1 MKALSLSTVFIL
13 FLALTGQWAYA
24 DVNAVEATID
34 RNPVMLDEAIRLTV
48 TADGSVERD
57 AFDSSPLLKDFVVGR
72 TSVSSQT
79 SIVNFDTK
87 RTTVWTTTLFPRK
100 EGTFTIPALTI
111 EGKRTQPINVQ
122 VIPVQEQSNVARDY
136 FVTTD
141 IDTKEAY
148 LNQQLLYTVKLFLSS
163 NIERGSLQAP
173 EMQNAEITQLG
184 EDKQYTDIVNGR
196 RYQIIERQFAVVP
209 QSSGEFILRGPIFT
223 GEVMAANTN
232 QRFGFFNRT
241 QQINRVGPDITVNIK
256 PIPSDINYPWL
267 PSEMVRVDEEWP
279 QGDVFVAGEPV
290 TRIVTLTALG
300 VVEEQLP
307 DIPEFYPPNFK
318 LYPDQS
324 NTTTV
329 ERNQNLISQRQTSL
343 AIIPTESGTFV
354 LPEITIPWFNTLTEK
369 TEYATIPARTI
380 TVQAASNANNANTD
394 AGSAQG
400 ALNNTANTQLPASD
414 NNQTSSENS
423 QGAETTSTASQ
434 SEAELGPQIQDS
446 SILQSPLFI
455 GITAF
460 ISVCWLVTL
469 LGWYV
474 THKKLKRLL
483 ASGALPNAAYSDT
496 QSNNLSEQQAYE
508 HLLAVAKQHNLKA
521 LDNALQKW
529 LSLLNGDRSQRAM
542 PGDIPESKGIK
553 VPIEQLH
560 RLRFSASQQAN
571 NDDSLK
577 QHINLLIDAIK
588 QTRSNWLN
596 NKESK
601 KNTLSD
607 LYPTS

>member
-1 MKALSLSTVFIL
+1 MRALLQSTRIVFLLTLLLST
-13 FLALTGQWAYA
+13 AAYA
-24 DVNAVEATID
+24 DVNSLEATID

-48 TADGSVERD
+48 TADGSADRD

-100 EGTFTIPALTI
+100 EGTFTIPSLTI
-111 EGKRTQPINVQ
+111 EGKSTKPIQVK

-141 IDTKEAY
+141 IDVKEAY

-209 QSSGEFILRGPIFT
+209 QASGEFALRGPIFT

-256 PIPSDINYPWL
+256 PIPQGIDYPWL

-279 QGDVFVAGEPV
+279 QGDSFVAGEPV

-329 ERNQNLISQRQTSL
+329 EKDQSLISQRQTSL
-343 AIIPTESGTFV
+343 AIIPTQPGNFV
-354 LPEITIPWFNTLTEK
+354 LPEITIPWFNTLTQQ
-369 TEYATIPARTI
+369 TEYATIPARSI
-380 TVQAASNANNANTD
+380 TVAPASGANNANTPNSLD
-394 AGSAQG
+394 TPSMSSASNEDIQNDIPSTATQPNASASNENKPLDSASSEVNTDENTQLNWMVTGALLVLFVIALTGWLVTYRKLKQAQFMGPGLTNKTGSAQRPHSY
-400 ALNNTANTQLPASD
+400 AQWDEKAQFQNLM
-414 NNQTSSENS
+414 
-423 QGAETTSTASQ
+423 
-434 SEAELGPQIQDS
+434 
-446 SILQSPLFI
+446 
-455 GITAF
+455 
-460 ISVCWLVTL
+460 SVIKAKDT
-469 LGWYV
+469 
-474 THKKLKRLL
+474 RLL
-483 ASGALPNAAYSDT
+483 TPAL
-496 QSNNLSEQQAYE
+496 
-508 HLLAVAKQHNLKA
+508 KQWI
-521 LDNALQKW
+521 NALTSGKAQ
-529 LSLLNGDRSQRAM
+529 LSQF
-542 PGDIPESKGIK
+542 EGINAS
-553 VPIEQLH
+553 VNELYA
-560 RLRFSASQQAN
+560 LRFSANKADAN
-571 NDDSLK
+571 TQSK
-577 QHINLLIDAIK
+577 QVMKALDKLSHEAKLARSEWK
-588 QTRSNWLN
+588 QKSEGSN
-596 NKESK
+596 
-601 KNTLSD
+601 NTLSA
-607 LYPTS
+607 LYPAS

>member
-1 MKALSLSTVFIL
+1 MRALLQSTLIVFLLTLLLST
-13 FLALTGQWAYA
+13 AAYA
-24 DVNAVEATID
+24 DVNSLEATID

-48 TADGSVERD
+48 TADGSADRD

-100 EGTFTIPALTI
+100 EGTFTIPSLTI
-111 EGKRTQPINVQ
+111 EGKSTKPIQVK

-141 IDTKEAY
+141 IDVKEAY

-209 QSSGEFILRGPIFT
+209 QASGEFTLRGPIFT

-256 PIPSDINYPWL
+256 PIPQGIDYPWL

-279 QGDVFVAGEPV
+279 QGDSFVAGEPV
-290 TRIVTLTALG
+290 TRIITLTALG

-329 ERNQNLISQRQTSL
+329 EKDQSLISQRQTSL
-343 AIIPTESGTFV
+343 AIIPTQPGNFV
-354 LPEITIPWFNTLTEK
+354 LPEITIPWFNTLTQQ
-369 TEYATIPARTI
+369 TEYATIPARSI
-380 TVQAASNANNANTD
+380 TVAPASGANNANTSNILNTPSTSSTGTD
-394 AGSAQG
+394 AIQNDIPSTATKPSVSTNDEGKPLGSASGEAITDENAQFNWMVIGVLLALFIIALTGWLVTYRKLKQAQFMGLGITHKTGSAQRLHSY
-400 ALNNTANTQLPASD
+400 AQWDEKAQFQNLM
-414 NNQTSSENS
+414 
-423 QGAETTSTASQ
+423 
-434 SEAELGPQIQDS
+434 
-446 SILQSPLFI
+446 
-455 GITAF
+455 
-460 ISVCWLVTL
+460 SVIKAKDT
-469 LGWYV
+469 
-474 THKKLKRLL
+474 RLL
-483 ASGALPNAAYSDT
+483 TPAL
-496 QSNNLSEQQAYE
+496 
-508 HLLAVAKQHNLKA
+508 KQWI
-521 LDNALQKW
+521 NALTSGNAQ
-529 LSLLNGDRSQRAM
+529 LSQF
-542 PGDIPESKGIK
+542 EGINAS
-553 VPIEQLH
+553 VNELYA
-560 RLRFSASQQAN
+560 LRFSANKADASTQSKQVMKALDKLSHEAKLARSEWKQKSVGN
-571 NDDSLK
+571 N
-577 QHINLLIDAIK
+577 
-588 QTRSNWLN
+588 
-596 NKESK
+596 
-601 KNTLSD
+601 NTLSA
-607 LYPTS
+607 LYPAS

>member
-1 MKALSLSTVFIL
+1 MRALLQSTRIVFLLTLLLST
-13 FLALTGQWAYA
+13 AAYA
-24 DVNAVEATID
+24 DVNSLEATID

-48 TADGSVERD
+48 TADGSADRD

-100 EGTFTIPALTI
+100 EGTFTIPSLTI
-111 EGKRTQPINVQ
+111 EGKSTQPIQVK

-141 IDTKEAY
+141 IDVKEAY

-209 QSSGEFILRGPIFT
+209 QASGEFTLRGPIFT

-256 PIPSDINYPWL
+256 PIPQGIDYPWL

-279 QGDVFVAGEPV
+279 QGDSFVAGEPV

-329 ERNQNLISQRQTSL
+329 EKDQSLISQRQTSL
-343 AIIPTESGTFV
+343 AIIPTQPGNFV
-354 LPEITIPWFNTLTEK
+354 LPEITIPWFNTLTQQ
-369 TEYATIPARTI
+369 TEYATIPARSI
-380 TVQAASNANNANTD
+380 TVAPASGANNANTPNSLD
-394 AGSAQG
+394 TPSISSASNEDIQNDIPSTAPQTNASASNENKPLDSASGDVSTDESTQLNWMVTGALLVLFVIALTGWLVTYRKLKQAQFMGPGLTNKTGSAQRPHSY
-400 ALNNTANTQLPASD
+400 AQWDEKAQFQNLM
-414 NNQTSSENS
+414 
-423 QGAETTSTASQ
+423 
-434 SEAELGPQIQDS
+434 
-446 SILQSPLFI
+446 
-455 GITAF
+455 
-460 ISVCWLVTL
+460 SVIKAKDT
-469 LGWYV
+469 
-474 THKKLKRLL
+474 RLL
-483 ASGALPNAAYSDT
+483 TPAL
-496 QSNNLSEQQAYE
+496 
-508 HLLAVAKQHNLKA
+508 KQWI
-521 LDNALQKW
+521 NALTSGKAQ
-529 LSLLNGDRSQRAM
+529 LSQF
-542 PGDIPESKGIK
+542 EGINAS
-553 VPIEQLH
+553 VNELYA
-560 RLRFSASQQAN
+560 LRFSANKADAN
-571 NDDSLK
+571 TQSK
-577 QHINLLIDAIK
+577 QVMKALDKLSHEAKLARSEWK
-588 QTRSNWLN
+588 QKSEGN
-596 NKESK
+596 N
-601 KNTLSD
+601 NTLSA
-607 LYPTS
+607 LYPAS

>member
-1 MKALSLSTVFIL
+1 MRALIQSTLIVFLLTLLLST
-13 FLALTGQWAYA
+13 AAYA
-24 DVNAVEATID
+24 DVNSLEATID

-48 TADGSVERD
+48 TADGSADRD

-100 EGTFTIPALTI
+100 EGTFTIPSLTI
-111 EGKRTQPINVQ
+111 EGKSTKPIQVK

-141 IDTKEAY
+141 IDVKEAY

-209 QSSGEFILRGPIFT
+209 QASGEFTLRGPIFT

-256 PIPSDINYPWL
+256 PIPQGIDYPWL

-279 QGDVFVAGEPV
+279 QGDSFVAGEPV

-329 ERNQNLISQRQTSL
+329 EKDQSLISQRQTSL
-343 AIIPTESGTFV
+343 AIIPTQPGNFV
-354 LPEITIPWFNTLTEK
+354 LPEITIPWFNTLTQQ
-369 TEYATIPARTI
+369 TEYASIPARSI
-380 TVQAASNANNANTD
+380 TVAPASGANNANTPNSLD
-394 AGSAQG
+394 TPSMSSASNEDIQNDIPSTATQPNASASNENKPLDSASSKVNTDENTQLNWMVTGALLVLFVIALTGWLVTYRKLKKAQFMGPGITHRTGSAQRPHSY
-400 ALNNTANTQLPASD
+400 AQWDEKAQFQNLM
-414 NNQTSSENS
+414 
-423 QGAETTSTASQ
+423 
-434 SEAELGPQIQDS
+434 
-446 SILQSPLFI
+446 
-455 GITAF
+455 
-460 ISVCWLVTL
+460 SVIKAKDT
-469 LGWYV
+469 
-474 THKKLKRLL
+474 RLL
-483 ASGALPNAAYSDT
+483 TSAL
-496 QSNNLSEQQAYE
+496 
-508 HLLAVAKQHNLKA
+508 KQWI
-521 LDNALQKW
+521 NALTSGKAQ
-529 LSLLNGDRSQRAM
+529 LSQF
-542 PGDIPESKGIK
+542 EGINTS
-553 VPIEQLH
+553 VNELYA
-560 RLRFSASQQAN
+560 LRFSANKADASTQSKQVMKALDKLSHEAKLARSEWKQKSEGN
-571 NDDSLK
+571 N
-577 QHINLLIDAIK
+577 
-588 QTRSNWLN
+588 
-596 NKESK
+596 
-601 KNTLSD
+601 NTLSA
-607 LYPTS
+607 LYPAS

>member
-1 MKALSLSTVFIL
+1 MRALLQSTRIVFLLTLLLST
-13 FLALTGQWAYA
+13 AAYA
-24 DVNAVEATID
+24 DVNSLEATID

-48 TADGSVERD
+48 TADGSADRD

-100 EGTFTIPALTI
+100 EGMFTIPSLTI
-111 EGKRTQPINVQ
+111 EGKSTKPIQVK

-141 IDTKEAY
+141 IDVKEAY

-209 QSSGEFILRGPIFT
+209 QASGEFTLRGPIFT

-256 PIPSDINYPWL
+256 PIPQGIDYPWL

-279 QGDVFVAGEPV
+279 QGDSFVAGEPV

-329 ERNQNLISQRQTSL
+329 EKDQSLISQRQTSL
-343 AIIPTESGTFV
+343 AIIPTQPGNFV
-354 LPEITIPWFNTLTEK
+354 LPEITIPWFNTLTQQ
-369 TEYATIPARTI
+369 TEYATIPARSI
-380 TVQAASNANNANTD
+380 TVAPASGANNANTPNSLD
-394 AGSAQG
+394 TPSISSASNEDIQNDIPTTAKQPNASASNEDKPLDSASGEVNTDESTQLNWMVTCALLVLFIIALTGWLVTYRKLKQAQFMGPGLTNKTGSAQRPHSY
-400 ALNNTANTQLPASD
+400 AQWDEKAQFQNLMSAIKAKDT
-414 NNQTSSENS
+414 
-423 QGAETTSTASQ
+423 
-434 SEAELGPQIQDS
+434 
-446 SILQSPLFI
+446 
-455 GITAF
+455 
-460 ISVCWLVTL
+460 
-469 LGWYV
+469 
-474 THKKLKRLL
+474 RLL
-483 ASGALPNAAYSDT
+483 TSAL
-496 QSNNLSEQQAYE
+496 
-508 HLLAVAKQHNLKA
+508 KQWI
-521 LDNALQKW
+521 NALTSGKAQ
-529 LSLLNGDRSQRAM
+529 LSQF
-542 PGDIPESKGIK
+542 EGINAS
-553 VPIEQLH
+553 VNELYA
-560 RLRFSASQQAN
+560 LRFSANKADAN
-571 NDDSLK
+571 TQSK
-577 QHINLLIDAIK
+577 QVMKALDKLSHEAKLARSEWK
-588 QTRSNWLN
+588 QKSEGN
-596 NKESK
+596 N
-601 KNTLSD
+601 NTLSA
-607 LYPTS
+607 LYPAS

>member
-1 MKALSLSTVFIL
+1 MRALLQSTLIVFLLTLLLST
-13 FLALTGQWAYA
+13 AAYA
-24 DVNAVEATID
+24 DVNSLEATID

-48 TADGSVERD
+48 TADGSADRD

-100 EGTFTIPALTI
+100 EGTFTIPSLTI
-111 EGKRTQPINVQ
+111 EGKSTQPIQVK

-141 IDTKEAY
+141 IDVKEAY

-209 QSSGEFILRGPIFT
+209 QASGEFTLRGPIFT

-256 PIPSDINYPWL
+256 PIPQGIDYPWL

-279 QGDVFVAGEPV
+279 QGDSFVAGEPV

-329 ERNQNLISQRQTSL
+329 EKDQSLISQRQTSL
-343 AIIPTESGTFV
+343 AIIPTQPGNFV
-354 LPEITIPWFNTLTEK
+354 LPEITIPWFNTLTQQ
-369 TEYATIPARTI
+369 TEYATIPARSI
-380 TVQAASNANNANTD
+380 TVAPASGANNANTPNSLD
-394 AGSAQG
+394 TPSMSSASNEDIQNDIPSAAKQPNASASSKDKPLDSASGEVNTDESTQLNWMVTCALLVLFIIALTGWLVTYRKLKQAQFMGPGITNKTGSAQRPHSY
-400 ALNNTANTQLPASD
+400 AQWDEKAQFQNLM
-414 NNQTSSENS
+414 
-423 QGAETTSTASQ
+423 
-434 SEAELGPQIQDS
+434 
-446 SILQSPLFI
+446 
-455 GITAF
+455 
-460 ISVCWLVTL
+460 SVIKAKDT
-469 LGWYV
+469 
-474 THKKLKRLL
+474 RLL
-483 ASGALPNAAYSDT
+483 TPAL
-496 QSNNLSEQQAYE
+496 
-508 HLLAVAKQHNLKA
+508 KQWI
-521 LDNALQKW
+521 NALTSGKAQ
-529 LSLLNGDRSQRAM
+529 LSQF
-542 PGDIPESKGIK
+542 EGINAS
-553 VPIEQLH
+553 VNELYA
-560 RLRFSASQQAN
+560 LRFSANKADAN
-571 NDDSLK
+571 TQSK
-577 QHINLLIDAIK
+577 QVMKALDKLSHEAKLARSEWK
-588 QTRSNWLN
+588 QKSEGN
-596 NKESK
+596 N
-601 KNTLSD
+601 NTLSA
-607 LYPTS
+607 LYPAS

>member
-1 MKALSLSTVFIL
+1 MRALLQSTRIVFLLTLLLST
-13 FLALTGQWAYA
+13 AAYA
-24 DVNAVEATID
+24 DVNSLEATID

-48 TADGSVERD
+48 TADGSADRD

-100 EGTFTIPALTI
+100 EGTFTIPSLTI
-111 EGKRTQPINVQ
+111 EGKSTKPIQVK

-141 IDTKEAY
+141 IDVKEAY

-209 QSSGEFILRGPIFT
+209 QASGEFTLRGPIFT

-256 PIPSDINYPWL
+256 PIPQGIDYPWL

-279 QGDVFVAGEPV
+279 QGDSFVAGEPV

-329 ERNQNLISQRQTSL
+329 EKDQSLISQRQTSL
-343 AIIPTESGTFV
+343 AIIPTQPGNFV
-354 LPEITIPWFNTLTEK
+354 LPEITIPWFNTLTQQ
-369 TEYATIPARTI
+369 TEYATIPARSI
-380 TVQAASNANNANTD
+380 TVAPASGANNANTPNSLD
-394 AGSAQG
+394 TPSISSASNEDIQNDIPTTAKQPNASASKEGEPLDSASGEFNTDENTQLNWMVTGALLVLFVIALTGWLVTYRKLKQAQFMGPGITNKTGSAQRPHSY
-400 ALNNTANTQLPASD
+400 AQWDEKAQFQNLM
-414 NNQTSSENS
+414 
-423 QGAETTSTASQ
+423 
-434 SEAELGPQIQDS
+434 
-446 SILQSPLFI
+446 
-455 GITAF
+455 
-460 ISVCWLVTL
+460 SVIKAKDT
-469 LGWYV
+469 
-474 THKKLKRLL
+474 RLL
-483 ASGALPNAAYSDT
+483 TPAL
-496 QSNNLSEQQAYE
+496 
-508 HLLAVAKQHNLKA
+508 KQWI
-521 LDNALQKW
+521 NALTSGKAQ
-529 LSLLNGDRSQRAM
+529 LSQF
-542 PGDIPESKGIK
+542 EGINAS
-553 VPIEQLH
+553 VNELYA
-560 RLRFSASQQAN
+560 LRFSANKADAN
-571 NDDSLK
+571 TQSK
-577 QHINLLIDAIK
+577 QVMKALDKLSHEAKLARSEWK
-588 QTRSNWLN
+588 QKSEGSN
-596 NKESK
+596 
-601 KNTLSD
+601 NTLSA
-607 LYPTS
+607 LYPAS

>member
-1 MKALSLSTVFIL
+1 MRALLQSTLIVFLLTLLLST
-13 FLALTGQWAYA
+13 AAYA
-24 DVNAVEATID
+24 DVNSLEATID

-48 TADGSVERD
+48 TADGSADRD

-100 EGTFTIPALTI
+100 EGTFTIPSLTI
-111 EGKRTQPINVQ
+111 EGKSTQPIQVK

-141 IDTKEAY
+141 IDVKEAY

-184 EDKQYTDIVNGR
+184 EDKQYTEIVNGR

-209 QSSGEFILRGPIFT
+209 QASGEFTLRGPIFT

-256 PIPSDINYPWL
+256 PIPQGIDYPWL

-279 QGDVFVAGEPV
+279 QGDSFVAGEPV

-329 ERNQNLISQRQTSL
+329 EKDQSLISQRQTSL
-343 AIIPTESGTFV
+343 AIIPTQPGNFV
-354 LPEITIPWFNTLTEK
+354 LPEITIPWFNTLTQQ
-369 TEYATIPARTI
+369 TEYATIPARSI
-380 TVQAASNANNANTD
+380 TVAPASGANNANTPNSLD
-394 AGSAQG
+394 TPSISSASNEDIQNDIPTTAKQPNASASNEDKPLDSASGEVNTDESTQLNWMVTCALLVLFIIALTGWLVTYRKLKQAQFMGPGITNKTGSAQRPHSY
-400 ALNNTANTQLPASD
+400 AQWDEKAQFQNLM
-414 NNQTSSENS
+414 
-423 QGAETTSTASQ
+423 
-434 SEAELGPQIQDS
+434 
-446 SILQSPLFI
+446 
-455 GITAF
+455 
-460 ISVCWLVTL
+460 SVIKTKD
-469 LGWYV
+469 
-474 THKKLKRLL
+474 TRLL
-483 ASGALPNAAYSDT
+483 TPAL
-496 QSNNLSEQQAYE
+496 
-508 HLLAVAKQHNLKA
+508 KQWI
-521 LDNALQKW
+521 NALTSGKAQ
-529 LSLLNGDRSQRAM
+529 LSQF
-542 PGDIPESKGIK
+542 EGINAS
-553 VPIEQLH
+553 VNELYA
-560 RLRFSASQQAN
+560 LRFSANKADAN
-571 NDDSLK
+571 TQSK
-577 QHINLLIDAIK
+577 QVMKALDKLSHEAKLARSEWK
-588 QTRSNWLN
+588 QKSEGN
-596 NKESK
+596 N
-601 KNTLSD
+601 NTLSA
-607 LYPTS
+607 LYPAS

>member
-1 MKALSLSTVFIL
+1 MRALLQSTLIVFLLTLLLST
-13 FLALTGQWAYA
+13 AAYA
-24 DVNAVEATID
+24 DVNSLEATID

-48 TADGSVERD
+48 TADGSADRD

-100 EGTFTIPALTI
+100 EGTFTIPSLTI
-111 EGKRTQPINVQ
+111 EGKSTKPIQVE

-141 IDTKEAY
+141 IDLKEAY

-209 QSSGEFILRGPIFT
+209 QASGEFTLRGPIFT

-256 PIPSDINYPWL
+256 PIPQGIDYPWL

-279 QGDVFVAGEPV
+279 QGDSFVAGEPV

-329 ERNQNLISQRQTSL
+329 EKDQSLISQRQTSL
-343 AIIPTESGTFV
+343 AIIPTQPGNFV
-354 LPEITIPWFNTLTEK
+354 LPEITIPWFNTLTQQ
-369 TEYATIPARTI
+369 TEYATIPARSI
-380 TVQAASNANNANTD
+380 TVAPASGANNANTPNSLD
-394 AGSAQG
+394 TPSISNASNEDIQNDIPSTATQPNASASNEGKPLDSTSGEVNTDENTQLNWMVIGALLVLLVIALTGWLVTYRKLKQAQFMGPGITNKTGSAQRPHSY
-400 ALNNTANTQLPASD
+400 AQWDEKAQFQNLM
-414 NNQTSSENS
+414 
-423 QGAETTSTASQ
+423 
-434 SEAELGPQIQDS
+434 
-446 SILQSPLFI
+446 
-455 GITAF
+455 
-460 ISVCWLVTL
+460 SVIKAKDT
-469 LGWYV
+469 
-474 THKKLKRLL
+474 RLL
-483 ASGALPNAAYSDT
+483 TPAL
-496 QSNNLSEQQAYE
+496 
-508 HLLAVAKQHNLKA
+508 KQWI
-521 LDNALQKW
+521 NALTSGKAQ
-529 LSLLNGDRSQRAM
+529 LSQF
-542 PGDIPESKGIK
+542 EGINAS
-553 VPIEQLH
+553 VNELYE
-560 RLRFSASQQAN
+560 LRFSANKADASTQSKQVMKALDKLSHEAKLARSEWKQKSEGN
-571 NDDSLK
+571 N
-577 QHINLLIDAIK
+577 
-588 QTRSNWLN
+588 
-596 NKESK
+596 
-601 KNTLSD
+601 NTLSA
-607 LYPTS
+607 LYPAS

>member
-1 MKALSLSTVFIL
+1 MRALLQSTLIVFLLTLLLST
-13 FLALTGQWAYA
+13 AAYA
-24 DVNAVEATID
+24 DVNSLEATID

-48 TADGSVERD
+48 TADGSADRD

-100 EGTFTIPALTI
+100 EGTFTIPSLTI
-111 EGKRTQPINVQ
+111 EGKSTKPIQVK

-141 IDTKEAY
+141 IDVKEAY

-209 QSSGEFILRGPIFT
+209 QASGEFTLRGPIFT

-256 PIPSDINYPWL
+256 PIPQGIDYPWL

-279 QGDVFVAGEPV
+279 QGDSFVAGEPV

-329 ERNQNLISQRQTSL
+329 EKDQSLISQRQTSL
-343 AIIPTESGTFV
+343 AIIPTQPGNFV
-354 LPEITIPWFNTLTEK
+354 LPEITIPWFNTLTQQ
-369 TEYATIPARTI
+369 TEYATIPARSI
-380 TVQAASNANNANTD
+380 TVAPASGANNANTPNSLD
-394 AGSAQG
+394 TPSISSASNEDIQNDIPTTAKQPNASASNEDKPLDSASGEVNTDESTQLNWMVTCALLVLFIIALTGWLVTYRKLKQAQFMGPGLTNKTGSAQRPHSY
-400 ALNNTANTQLPASD
+400 AQWDEKAQFQNLM
-414 NNQTSSENS
+414 
-423 QGAETTSTASQ
+423 
-434 SEAELGPQIQDS
+434 
-446 SILQSPLFI
+446 
-455 GITAF
+455 
-460 ISVCWLVTL
+460 SVIKAKDT
-469 LGWYV
+469 
-474 THKKLKRLL
+474 RLL
-483 ASGALPNAAYSDT
+483 TPAL
-496 QSNNLSEQQAYE
+496 
-508 HLLAVAKQHNLKA
+508 KQWI
-521 LDNALQKW
+521 NALTSGKAQ
-529 LSLLNGDRSQRAM
+529 LSQF
-542 PGDIPESKGIK
+542 EGINAS
-553 VPIEQLH
+553 VNELYA
-560 RLRFSASQQAN
+560 LRFSANKADAN
-571 NDDSLK
+571 TQSK
-577 QHINLLIDAIK
+577 QVMKALDKLSHEAKLARSEWK
-588 QTRSNWLN
+588 QKSEGSN
-596 NKESK
+596 
-601 KNTLSD
+601 NTLSA
-607 LYPTS
+607 LYPAS

>member
-1 MKALSLSTVFIL
+1 MRALLQSTRIVFLLTLLLST
-13 FLALTGQWAYA
+13 AAYA
-24 DVNAVEATID
+24 DVNSLEATID

-48 TADGSVERD
+48 TADGSADRD

-100 EGTFTIPALTI
+100 EGTFTIPSLTI
-111 EGKRTQPINVQ
+111 EGKSTKPIQVK

-141 IDTKEAY
+141 IDVKEAY

-209 QSSGEFILRGPIFT
+209 QASGEFTLRGPIFT

-256 PIPSDINYPWL
+256 PIPQGIDYPWL

-279 QGDVFVAGEPV
+279 QGDSFVAGEPV

-329 ERNQNLISQRQTSL
+329 EKDQSLISQRQTSL
-343 AIIPTESGTFV
+343 AIIPTQPGNFV
-354 LPEITIPWFNTLTEK
+354 LPEITIPWFNTLTQQ
-369 TEYATIPARTI
+369 TEYATIPARSI
-380 TVQAASNANNANTD
+380 TVAPASGANNANTPNSLD
-394 AGSAQG
+394 TPSMSSASNEDIQNDIPSTATQPNASASNEDKPLDSASGEVNTDESTQLNWMVTCALLVLFIIALTGWLVTYRKLKQAQFMGLGITNKTGSAQRLHSY
-400 ALNNTANTQLPASD
+400 AQWDEKAQFQNLM
-414 NNQTSSENS
+414 
-423 QGAETTSTASQ
+423 
-434 SEAELGPQIQDS
+434 
-446 SILQSPLFI
+446 
-455 GITAF
+455 
-460 ISVCWLVTL
+460 SVIKAKDT
-469 LGWYV
+469 
-474 THKKLKRLL
+474 RLL
-483 ASGALPNAAYSDT
+483 TPAL
-496 QSNNLSEQQAYE
+496 
-508 HLLAVAKQHNLKA
+508 KQWI
-521 LDNALQKW
+521 NALTSGKAQ
-529 LSLLNGDRSQRAM
+529 LSQF
-542 PGDIPESKGIK
+542 EGINAS
-553 VPIEQLH
+553 VNELYA
-560 RLRFSASQQAN
+560 LRFSANKADAN
-571 NDDSLK
+571 TQSK
-577 QHINLLIDAIK
+577 QVMKALDKLSHEAKLARSEWK
-588 QTRSNWLN
+588 QKSEGN
-596 NKESK
+596 N
-601 KNTLSD
+601 NTLSA
-607 LYPTS
+607 LYPAS

>member
-1 MKALSLSTVFIL
+1 MRALLQSTLIVFLLTLLLST
-13 FLALTGQWAYA
+13 AAYA
-24 DVNAVEATID
+24 DVNSLEATID

-48 TADGSVERD
+48 TADGSADRD

-100 EGTFTIPALTI
+100 EGTFTIPSLTI
-111 EGKRTQPINVQ
+111 EGKSTQPIQVK

-141 IDTKEAY
+141 IDVKEAY

-209 QSSGEFILRGPIFT
+209 QASGEFTLRGPIFT

-256 PIPSDINYPWL
+256 PIPQGIDYPWL

-279 QGDVFVAGEPV
+279 QGDSFVAGEPV

-329 ERNQNLISQRQTSL
+329 EKDQSLISQRQTSL
-343 AIIPTESGTFV
+343 AIIPTQPGNFV
-354 LPEITIPWFNTLTEK
+354 LPEITIPWFNTLTQQ
-369 TEYATIPARTI
+369 TEYATIPARSI
-380 TVQAASNANNANTD
+380 TVAPASGANNANTPNSLD
-394 AGSAQG
+394 TPSISSASNEDIQNDIPSTATQPNASASNEDKPLDSASGEVNTDESTQLNRMVTGALLVLFIIALTGWLVTYRKLKQAQFMGPGITNKTGSAQRPHSY
-400 ALNNTANTQLPASD
+400 AQWDEKAQFQNLM
-414 NNQTSSENS
+414 
-423 QGAETTSTASQ
+423 
-434 SEAELGPQIQDS
+434 
-446 SILQSPLFI
+446 
-455 GITAF
+455 
-460 ISVCWLVTL
+460 SVIKAKDT
-469 LGWYV
+469 
-474 THKKLKRLL
+474 RLL
-483 ASGALPNAAYSDT
+483 TPAL
-496 QSNNLSEQQAYE
+496 
-508 HLLAVAKQHNLKA
+508 KQWI
-521 LDNALQKW
+521 NALTSGKAQ
-529 LSLLNGDRSQRAM
+529 LSQF
-542 PGDIPESKGIK
+542 EGINAS
-553 VPIEQLH
+553 VNELYA
-560 RLRFSASQQAN
+560 LRFSANKADAN
-571 NDDSLK
+571 TQSK
-577 QHINLLIDAIK
+577 QVMKALDKLSHEAKLARSEWK
-588 QTRSNWLN
+588 QKSEGN
-596 NKESK
+596 N
-601 KNTLSD
+601 NTLSA
-607 LYPTS
+607 LYPAS

>member
-1 MKALSLSTVFIL
+1 MRALLQSTLIVFLLTLLLST
-13 FLALTGQWAYA
+13 AAYA
-24 DVNAVEATID
+24 DVNSLEATID

-48 TADGSVERD
+48 TADGSADRD

-100 EGTFTIPALTI
+100 EGTFTIPSLTI
-111 EGKRTQPINVQ
+111 EGKSTQPIQVK

-141 IDTKEAY
+141 IDLKEAY

-209 QSSGEFILRGPIFT
+209 QASGEFTLRGPIFT

-256 PIPSDINYPWL
+256 PIPQGIDYPWL

-279 QGDVFVAGEPV
+279 QGDSFVAGEPV

-329 ERNQNLISQRQTSL
+329 EKDQSLISQRQTSL
-343 AIIPTESGTFV
+343 AIIPTQPGNFV
-354 LPEITIPWFNTLTEK
+354 LPEITIPWFNTLTQQ
-369 TEYATIPARTI
+369 TEYATIPARSI
-380 TVQAASNANNANTD
+380 TVAPASGANNANTPNSLD
-394 AGSAQG
+394 TPSISSASNEDIQNDIPSTAPQTNASASNENKPLDSASGDVSTDESTQLNWMVTCALLVLFIIALTGWLVTYRKLKQAQFMGVGITNKTGSAQRLHSY
-400 ALNNTANTQLPASD
+400 AQWDEKAQFQNLM
-414 NNQTSSENS
+414 
-423 QGAETTSTASQ
+423 
-434 SEAELGPQIQDS
+434 
-446 SILQSPLFI
+446 
-455 GITAF
+455 
-460 ISVCWLVTL
+460 SVIKAKDT
-469 LGWYV
+469 
-474 THKKLKRLL
+474 RLL
-483 ASGALPNAAYSDT
+483 TPAL
-496 QSNNLSEQQAYE
+496 
-508 HLLAVAKQHNLKA
+508 KQWI
-521 LDNALQKW
+521 NALTSGKAQ
-529 LSLLNGDRSQRAM
+529 LSQF
-542 PGDIPESKGIK
+542 EGINAS
-553 VPIEQLH
+553 VNELYA
-560 RLRFSASQQAN
+560 LRFSANKADASTQSKQVMKALDKLSHEAKLARSEWKQKSEGN
-571 NDDSLK
+571 N
-577 QHINLLIDAIK
+577 
-588 QTRSNWLN
+588 
-596 NKESK
+596 
-601 KNTLSD
+601 NTLSA
-607 LYPTS
+607 LYPAS

>member
-1 MKALSLSTVFIL
+1 MRALLQSTLIVFLLTLLLST
-13 FLALTGQWAYA
+13 AAYA
-24 DVNAVEATID
+24 DVNSLEATID

-48 TADGSVERD
+48 TADGSADRD

-100 EGTFTIPALTI
+100 EGTFTIPSLTI
-111 EGKRTQPINVQ
+111 EGKSTQPIQVK

-141 IDTKEAY
+141 IDVKEAY

-209 QSSGEFILRGPIFT
+209 QASGEFTLRGPIFT

-256 PIPSDINYPWL
+256 PIPQGIDYPWL

-279 QGDVFVAGEPV
+279 QGDSFVAGEPV

-329 ERNQNLISQRQTSL
+329 EKDQSLISQRQTSL
-343 AIIPTESGTFV
+343 AIIPTQPGNFV
-354 LPEITIPWFNTLTEK
+354 LPEITIPWFNTLTQQ
-369 TEYATIPARTI
+369 TEYATIPARSI
-380 TVQAASNANNANTD
+380 TVAPASGANNANTPNSLD
-394 AGSAQG
+394 TPSMSSASNEDIQNDIPSTATQPNASASNEGKPLDSASGEVNSDENTQLNRMVTGALLVLFIIALTGWLVTYRKLKQAQFMGVGITNKTGSAQRLHSY
-400 ALNNTANTQLPASD
+400 AQWDEKAQFQNLM
-414 NNQTSSENS
+414 
-423 QGAETTSTASQ
+423 
-434 SEAELGPQIQDS
+434 
-446 SILQSPLFI
+446 
-455 GITAF
+455 
-460 ISVCWLVTL
+460 SVIKAKDT
-469 LGWYV
+469 
-474 THKKLKRLL
+474 RLL
-483 ASGALPNAAYSDT
+483 TPAL
-496 QSNNLSEQQAYE
+496 
-508 HLLAVAKQHNLKA
+508 KQWI
-521 LDNALQKW
+521 NALTSGKAQ
-529 LSLLNGDRSQRAM
+529 LSQF
-542 PGDIPESKGIK
+542 EGINAS
-553 VPIEQLH
+553 VNELYA
-560 RLRFSASQQAN
+560 LRFSANKADAN
-571 NDDSLK
+571 TQSK
-577 QHINLLIDAIK
+577 QVMKALDKLSHEAKLA
-588 QTRSNWLN
+588 RSEWKRKSEGN
-596 NKESK
+596 N
-601 KNTLSD
+601 NTLSA
-607 LYPTS
+607 LYPAS

>member
-1 MKALSLSTVFIL
+1 MRALLQSTRIVFLLTLLLST
-13 FLALTGQWAYA
+13 AAYA
-24 DVNAVEATID
+24 DVNSLEATID

-48 TADGSVERD
+48 TADGSAERD

-100 EGTFTIPALTI
+100 EGTFTIPSLTI
-111 EGKRTQPINVQ
+111 EGKSTKPIQVK

-141 IDTKEAY
+141 IDVKEAY

-209 QSSGEFILRGPIFT
+209 QASGEFTLRGPIFT

-256 PIPSDINYPWL
+256 PIPQGIDYPWL

-279 QGDVFVAGEPV
+279 QGDSFVTGEPV

-329 ERNQNLISQRQTSL
+329 EKDQSLISQRQTSL
-343 AIIPTESGTFV
+343 AIIPTQPGNFV
-354 LPEITIPWFNTLTEK
+354 LPEITIPWFNTLTQQ
-369 TEYATIPARTI
+369 TEYATIPARSI
-380 TVQAASNANNANTD
+380 TVAPASGANNANTPNSLD
-394 AGSAQG
+394 TPSISSASNEDIQNDIPTTAKQPNASASNEDKPLDSASGEVNTDESTQLNWMVTCALLVLFIIALTGWLVTYRKLKQAQFMGPGLTNKTGSAQRPHSY
-400 ALNNTANTQLPASD
+400 AQWDEKAQFQNLM
-414 NNQTSSENS
+414 
-423 QGAETTSTASQ
+423 
-434 SEAELGPQIQDS
+434 
-446 SILQSPLFI
+446 
-455 GITAF
+455 
-460 ISVCWLVTL
+460 SVIKAKDT
-469 LGWYV
+469 
-474 THKKLKRLL
+474 RLL
-483 ASGALPNAAYSDT
+483 TPAL
-496 QSNNLSEQQAYE
+496 
-508 HLLAVAKQHNLKA
+508 KQWI
-521 LDNALQKW
+521 NALTSGKAQ
-529 LSLLNGDRSQRAM
+529 LSQF
-542 PGDIPESKGIK
+542 EGINAS
-553 VPIEQLH
+553 VNELYA
-560 RLRFSASQQAN
+560 LRFSANKADAN
-571 NDDSLK
+571 TQSK
-577 QHINLLIDAIK
+577 QVMKALDKLSHEAKLARSEWK
-588 QTRSNWLN
+588 QKSEGN
-596 NKESK
+596 N
-601 KNTLSD
+601 NTLSA
-607 LYPTS
+607 LYPAS

>member
-1 MKALSLSTVFIL
+1 MRALLQSTRIVFLLTLLLST
-13 FLALTGQWAYA
+13 AAYA
-24 DVNAVEATID
+24 DVNSLEATID

-48 TADGSVERD
+48 TADGSADRD

-100 EGTFTIPALTI
+100 EGTFTIPSLTI
-111 EGKRTQPINVQ
+111 EGKSTKPIQVK

-141 IDTKEAY
+141 IDVKEAY

-209 QSSGEFILRGPIFT
+209 QASGEFTLRGPIFT

-256 PIPSDINYPWL
+256 PIPQGIDYPWL

-279 QGDVFVAGEPV
+279 QGDSFVAGEPV
-290 TRIVTLTALG
+290 TRIITLTALG

-329 ERNQNLISQRQTSL
+329 EKDQSLISQRQTSL
-343 AIIPTESGTFV
+343 AIIPTQPGNFV
-354 LPEITIPWFNTLTEK
+354 LPEITIPWFNTLTQQ
-369 TEYATIPARTI
+369 TEYATIPARSI
-380 TVQAASNANNANTD
+380 TVAPASSANNANTSNIPNTPLSSSTGTD
-394 AGSAQG
+394 AIQNDIPSTATKPSVSTNDEGKPLGSASGEAITDENAQFNWMVIG
-400 ALNNTANTQLPASD
+400 VLLALFVIALTGWLFTYRKLKQAQSTGPGITHKTSSAQRIHSSAQWDEKAHFQSLMSVIKAKNTRELTPALNKWIKALTLGNAQL
-414 NNQTSSENS
+414 S
-423 QGAETTSTASQ
+423 Q
-434 SEAELGPQIQDS
+434 
-446 SILQSPLFI
+446 FK
-455 GITAF
+455 GIT
-460 ISVCWLVTL
+460 
-469 LGWYV
+469 
-474 THKKLKRLL
+474 
-483 ASGALPNAAYSDT
+483 
-496 QSNNLSEQQAYE
+496 
-508 HLLAVAKQHNLKA
+508 
-521 LDNALQKW
+521 
-529 LSLLNGDRSQRAM
+529 DRVNELYA
-542 PGDIPESKGIK
+542 
-553 VPIEQLH
+553 
-560 RLRFSASQQAN
+560 LRFSANKVDTSAQ
-571 NDDSLK
+571 SK
-577 QHINLLIDAIK
+577 QVTKALEQLSHEIK
-588 QTRSNWLN
+588 LARSEW
-596 NKESK
+596 KQ
-601 KNTLSD
+601 KNTKNDHTLSN
-607 LYPTS
+607 LYPAS

>member
-1 MKALSLSTVFIL
+1 MRALLQSTRIVFLLTLLLST
-13 FLALTGQWAYA
+13 AAYA
-24 DVNAVEATID
+24 DVNSLEATID

-48 TADGSVERD
+48 TADGSADRD

-100 EGTFTIPALTI
+100 EGTFTIPSLTI
-111 EGKRTQPINVQ
+111 EGKSTQPIQVK

-141 IDTKEAY
+141 IDVKEAY

-209 QSSGEFILRGPIFT
+209 QASGEFTLRGPIFT

-256 PIPSDINYPWL
+256 PIPQGIDYPWL

-279 QGDVFVAGEPV
+279 QGDSFVAGEPV

-329 ERNQNLISQRQTSL
+329 EKDQSLISQRQTSL
-343 AIIPTESGTFV
+343 AIIPTQPGNFV
-354 LPEITIPWFNTLTEK
+354 LPEITIPWFNTLTQQ
-369 TEYATIPARTI
+369 TEYATIPARSI
-380 TVQAASNANNANTD
+380 TVAPASGANNANTPNSLD
-394 AGSAQG
+394 TPSISSASNEDIQNDIPSTAPQPNASASNENKPLDSASGDVNTDESTQLNWMVTGALLVLFVIALTGWLVTYRKLKQAQFMGPGLTNKTGSAQRPHSY
-400 ALNNTANTQLPASD
+400 AQWDEKAQFQNLM
-414 NNQTSSENS
+414 
-423 QGAETTSTASQ
+423 
-434 SEAELGPQIQDS
+434 
-446 SILQSPLFI
+446 
-455 GITAF
+455 
-460 ISVCWLVTL
+460 SVIKAKDT
-469 LGWYV
+469 
-474 THKKLKRLL
+474 RLL
-483 ASGALPNAAYSDT
+483 TPAL
-496 QSNNLSEQQAYE
+496 
-508 HLLAVAKQHNLKA
+508 KQWI
-521 LDNALQKW
+521 NALTSGKAQ
-529 LSLLNGDRSQRAM
+529 LSQF
-542 PGDIPESKGIK
+542 EGINAS
-553 VPIEQLH
+553 VNELYA
-560 RLRFSASQQAN
+560 LRFSANKADAN
-571 NDDSLK
+571 TQSK
-577 QHINLLIDAIK
+577 QVMKALDKLSHEAKLARSEWK
-588 QTRSNWLN
+588 QKSEGN
-596 NKESK
+596 N
-601 KNTLSD
+601 NTLSA
-607 LYPTS
+607 LYPAS

>member
-1 MKALSLSTVFIL
+1 MRALLQSTRIVFLLTLLLST
-13 FLALTGQWAYA
+13 AAYA
-24 DVNAVEATID
+24 DVNSLEATID

-48 TADGSVERD
+48 TADGSAGRD

-100 EGTFTIPALTI
+100 EGTFTIPSLTI
-111 EGKRTQPINVQ
+111 EGKSTKPIQVK

-141 IDTKEAY
+141 IDVKEAY

-209 QSSGEFILRGPIFT
+209 QASGEFTLRGPIFT

-256 PIPSDINYPWL
+256 PIPQGIDYPWL

-279 QGDVFVAGEPV
+279 QGDSFVAGEPV

-329 ERNQNLISQRQTSL
+329 EKDQSLISQRQTSL
-343 AIIPTESGTFV
+343 AIIPTQPGNFV
-354 LPEITIPWFNTLTEK
+354 LPEITIPWFNTLTQQ
-369 TEYATIPARTI
+369 TEYATIPARSI
-380 TVQAASNANNANTD
+380 TVAPASGANNANTPNSLD
-394 AGSAQG
+394 TPSMSSASNEDIQNDIPSTATQPNASASNEGKPLDSASGEVNSDENTQLNRMVTGVLLLLFIIALTGWLVTYRKLKQAQFMGVGITNKTGSAQRLHSY
-400 ALNNTANTQLPASD
+400 AQWDEKAQFQNLM
-414 NNQTSSENS
+414 
-423 QGAETTSTASQ
+423 
-434 SEAELGPQIQDS
+434 
-446 SILQSPLFI
+446 
-455 GITAF
+455 
-460 ISVCWLVTL
+460 SVIKAKDT
-469 LGWYV
+469 
-474 THKKLKRLL
+474 RLL
-483 ASGALPNAAYSDT
+483 TPAL
-496 QSNNLSEQQAYE
+496 
-508 HLLAVAKQHNLKA
+508 KQWI
-521 LDNALQKW
+521 NALTSGKAQ
-529 LSLLNGDRSQRAM
+529 LSQF
-542 PGDIPESKGIK
+542 EGINAS
-553 VPIEQLH
+553 VNELYA
-560 RLRFSASQQAN
+560 LRFSANKADAN
-571 NDDSLK
+571 TQSK
-577 QHINLLIDAIK
+577 QVMKALDKLSHEAKLA
-588 QTRSNWLN
+588 RSEWKRKSEGN
-596 NKESK
+596 N
-601 KNTLSD
+601 NTLSA
-607 LYPTS
+607 LYPAS

>member
-1 MKALSLSTVFIL
+1 MRALLQSTLIVFLLTLLLST
-13 FLALTGQWAYA
+13 AAYA
-24 DVNAVEATID
+24 DVNSLEATID

-48 TADGSVERD
+48 TADGSADRD

-100 EGTFTIPALTI
+100 EGTFTIPSLTI
-111 EGKRTQPINVQ
+111 EGKSTQPIQVK

-141 IDTKEAY
+141 IDVKEAY

-209 QSSGEFILRGPIFT
+209 QASGEFTLRGPIFT

-256 PIPSDINYPWL
+256 PIPQGIDYPWL

-279 QGDVFVAGEPV
+279 QGDSFVAGEPV

-329 ERNQNLISQRQTSL
+329 EKDQSLISQRQTSL
-343 AIIPTESGTFV
+343 AIIPTQPGNFV
-354 LPEITIPWFNTLTEK
+354 LPEITIPWFNTLTQQ
-369 TEYATIPARTI
+369 TEYATIPARSI
-380 TVQAASNANNANTD
+380 TVAPASGANNANTPNILD
-394 AGSAQG
+394 TPSISSASNEDIQNDIPTTAKQPNASASNEDKPLDSASGEVNTDESTQLNWMVTCALLVLFIIALTGWLVTYRKLKQAQFMGPGLTNKTGSAQRPHSY
-400 ALNNTANTQLPASD
+400 AQWDEKAQFQNLM
-414 NNQTSSENS
+414 
-423 QGAETTSTASQ
+423 
-434 SEAELGPQIQDS
+434 
-446 SILQSPLFI
+446 
-455 GITAF
+455 
-460 ISVCWLVTL
+460 SVIKAKDT
-469 LGWYV
+469 
-474 THKKLKRLL
+474 RLL
-483 ASGALPNAAYSDT
+483 TPAL
-496 QSNNLSEQQAYE
+496 
-508 HLLAVAKQHNLKA
+508 KQWI
-521 LDNALQKW
+521 NALTSGKAQ
-529 LSLLNGDRSQRAM
+529 LSQF
-542 PGDIPESKGIK
+542 EGINAS
-553 VPIEQLH
+553 VNELYA
-560 RLRFSASQQAN
+560 LRFSANKADAN
-571 NDDSLK
+571 TQSKEVMKALDKLSHEAKLARSEWK
-577 QHINLLIDAIK
+577 QK
-588 QTRSNWLN
+588 SEGSN
-596 NKESK
+596 
-601 KNTLSD
+601 NTLSA
-607 LYPTS
+607 LYPAS

>member
-1 MKALSLSTVFIL
+1 MRALLQSTLIVFLLTLLLST
-13 FLALTGQWAYA
+13 AAYA
-24 DVNAVEATID
+24 DVNSLEATID

-48 TADGSVERD
+48 TADGSADRD

-100 EGTFTIPALTI
+100 EGTFTIPSLTI
-111 EGKRTQPINVQ
+111 EGKSTKPIQVK

-141 IDTKEAY
+141 IDVKEAY

-209 QSSGEFILRGPIFT
+209 QASGEFTLRGPIFT

-256 PIPSDINYPWL
+256 PIPQGIDYPWL

-279 QGDVFVAGEPV
+279 QGDSFVAGEPV

-329 ERNQNLISQRQTSL
+329 EKDQSLISQRQTSL
-343 AIIPTESGTFV
+343 AIIPTQPGNFV
-354 LPEITIPWFNTLTEK
+354 LPEITIPWFNTLTQQ
-369 TEYATIPARTI
+369 TEYATIPARSI
-380 TVQAASNANNANTD
+380 TVAPASGANNANTPNSLD
-394 AGSAQG
+394 TPSISSASNEDIQNDIPSTAPQPNASASNENKPLDSASGDVSTDESTQLNWMVTGALLVLFVIALTGWLVTYRKLKKAQFMGPGITHRTGSAQRPHSY
-400 ALNNTANTQLPASD
+400 AQWDEKAQFQNLM
-414 NNQTSSENS
+414 
-423 QGAETTSTASQ
+423 
-434 SEAELGPQIQDS
+434 
-446 SILQSPLFI
+446 
-455 GITAF
+455 
-460 ISVCWLVTL
+460 SVIKAKDT
-469 LGWYV
+469 
-474 THKKLKRLL
+474 RLL
-483 ASGALPNAAYSDT
+483 TPAL
-496 QSNNLSEQQAYE
+496 
-508 HLLAVAKQHNLKA
+508 KQWI
-521 LDNALQKW
+521 NALTSGKAQ
-529 LSLLNGDRSQRAM
+529 LSQF
-542 PGDIPESKGIK
+542 EGINAS
-553 VPIEQLH
+553 VNELYA
-560 RLRFSASQQAN
+560 LRFSANKADASTQSKQVMKALDKLSHEAKLARSEWKQKSEGN
-571 NDDSLK
+571 N
-577 QHINLLIDAIK
+577 
-588 QTRSNWLN
+588 
-596 NKESK
+596 
-601 KNTLSD
+601 NTLSA
-607 LYPTS
+607 LYPAS

>member
-1 MKALSLSTVFIL
+1 MRALLQSTRIVFLLTLLLST
-13 FLALTGQWAYA
+13 AAYA
-24 DVNAVEATID
+24 DVNSLEATID

-48 TADGSVERD
+48 TADGSADRD

-100 EGTFTIPALTI
+100 EGTFTIPSLTI
-111 EGKRTQPINVQ
+111 EGKSTKPIQVK

-141 IDTKEAY
+141 IDVKEAY

-209 QSSGEFILRGPIFT
+209 QASGEFTLRGPIFT

-256 PIPSDINYPWL
+256 PIPQGIDYPWL

-279 QGDVFVAGEPV
+279 QGDSFVAGEPV
-290 TRIVTLTALG
+290 TRIITLTALG

-329 ERNQNLISQRQTSL
+329 EKDQSLISQRQTSL
-343 AIIPTESGTFV
+343 AIIPTQPGNFV
-354 LPEITIPWFNTLTEK
+354 LPEITIPWFNTLTQQ
-369 TEYATIPARTI
+369 TEYATIPARSI
-380 TVQAASNANNANTD
+380 TVAPASGANNANTSNIPNTPSTSSTGTD
-394 AGSAQG
+394 AIQNDIPSTATKPSDSTNDEGKPLGSASSEAITDENAQFNWMVIG
-400 ALNNTANTQLPASD
+400 VLLALFVIALTGWLFTYRKLKQAQSTGPGITHKTSSAQRIHSSAQWDEKAHFQSLMSVIKAKNTRELTPALNKWIKALTFGNAQL
-414 NNQTSSENS
+414 S
-423 QGAETTSTASQ
+423 Q
-434 SEAELGPQIQDS
+434 
-446 SILQSPLFI
+446 FK
-455 GITAF
+455 GIT
-460 ISVCWLVTL
+460 
-469 LGWYV
+469 
-474 THKKLKRLL
+474 
-483 ASGALPNAAYSDT
+483 
-496 QSNNLSEQQAYE
+496 
-508 HLLAVAKQHNLKA
+508 
-521 LDNALQKW
+521 
-529 LSLLNGDRSQRAM
+529 DRVNELYA
-542 PGDIPESKGIK
+542 
-553 VPIEQLH
+553 
-560 RLRFSASQQAN
+560 LRFSANKVDTSAQ
-571 NDDSLK
+571 SK
-577 QHINLLIDAIK
+577 QVTKALEQLSHEIK
-588 QTRSNWLN
+588 LARSEW
-596 NKESK
+596 KQ
-601 KNTLSD
+601 KNTKNDHTLSN
-607 LYPTS
+607 LYPAS

>member
-1 MKALSLSTVFIL
+1 MRALLQSTRIVFLLTLLLST
-13 FLALTGQWAYA
+13 AAYA
-24 DVNAVEATID
+24 DVNSLEATID

-48 TADGSVERD
+48 TADGSADRD

-100 EGTFTIPALTI
+100 EGTFTIPSLTI
-111 EGKRTQPINVQ
+111 EGKSTKPIQVK

-141 IDTKEAY
+141 IDVKEAY

-209 QSSGEFILRGPIFT
+209 QASGEFTLRGPIFT

-256 PIPSDINYPWL
+256 PIPQGIDYPWL

-279 QGDVFVAGEPV
+279 QGDSFVAGEPV

-329 ERNQNLISQRQTSL
+329 EKDQSLISQRQTSL
-343 AIIPTESGTFV
+343 AIIPTQPGNFV
-354 LPEITIPWFNTLTEK
+354 LPEITIPWFNTLTQQ
-369 TEYATIPARTI
+369 TEYATIPARSI
-380 TVQAASNANNANTD
+380 TVTPASGANNANTPNSLD
-394 AGSAQG
+394 TPSMSSASNEDIQNDIPSTATQPNASASNEDKPLDSASGEVNTDENTQLNWMVTGALLVLFVIALTGWLVTYRKLKQAQFMGPGITHRTGSAQRPHSH
-400 ALNNTANTQLPASD
+400 AQWDEKAQFQNLM
-414 NNQTSSENS
+414 
-423 QGAETTSTASQ
+423 
-434 SEAELGPQIQDS
+434 
-446 SILQSPLFI
+446 
-455 GITAF
+455 
-460 ISVCWLVTL
+460 SVIKAKDT
-469 LGWYV
+469 
-474 THKKLKRLL
+474 RLL
-483 ASGALPNAAYSDT
+483 TSAL
-496 QSNNLSEQQAYE
+496 
-508 HLLAVAKQHNLKA
+508 KQWI
-521 LDNALQKW
+521 NALTSGKAQ
-529 LSLLNGDRSQRAM
+529 LSQF
-542 PGDIPESKGIK
+542 EGINAS
-553 VPIEQLH
+553 VNELYA
-560 RLRFSASQQAN
+560 LRFSANKADAN
-571 NDDSLK
+571 TQSKEVMKALDKLSHEAKLARSEWK
-577 QHINLLIDAIK
+577 QK
-588 QTRSNWLN
+588 SEGN
-596 NKESK
+596 N
-601 KNTLSD
+601 NTLSA
-607 LYPTS
+607 LYPAS

>member
-1 MKALSLSTVFIL
+1 MRALLQSTLIVFLLTLLLST
-13 FLALTGQWAYA
+13 AAYA
-24 DVNAVEATID
+24 DVNSLEATID

-48 TADGSVERD
+48 TADGSADRD

-100 EGTFTIPALTI
+100 EGMFTIPSLTI
-111 EGKRTQPINVQ
+111 EGKSTKPIQVK

-141 IDTKEAY
+141 IDVKEAY

-209 QSSGEFILRGPIFT
+209 QASGEFTLRGPIFT

-256 PIPSDINYPWL
+256 PIPQGIDYPWL
-267 PSEMVRVDEEWP
+267 PSAMVRVDEEWP
-279 QGDVFVAGEPV
+279 QGDSFVTGEPV

-329 ERNQNLISQRQTSL
+329 EKDQSLISQRQTSL
-343 AIIPTESGTFV
+343 AIIPTQPGNFV
-354 LPEITIPWFNTLTEK
+354 LPEITIPWFNTLTQQ
-369 TEYATIPARTI
+369 TEYATIPARSI
-380 TVQAASNANNANTD
+380 TVAPASGANNANTPNSLD
-394 AGSAQG
+394 TPSISSASNEDIQNDIPTTAKQPNASASNEDKPLDSASGEVNTDESTQLNWMVTCALLVLFIIALTGWLVTYRKLKQAQFMGPGITNKTGSAQRPHSY
-400 ALNNTANTQLPASD
+400 AQWDEKAQFQNLM
-414 NNQTSSENS
+414 
-423 QGAETTSTASQ
+423 
-434 SEAELGPQIQDS
+434 
-446 SILQSPLFI
+446 
-455 GITAF
+455 
-460 ISVCWLVTL
+460 SVIKAKDT
-469 LGWYV
+469 
-474 THKKLKRLL
+474 RLL
-483 ASGALPNAAYSDT
+483 TPAL
-496 QSNNLSEQQAYE
+496 
-508 HLLAVAKQHNLKA
+508 KQWI
-521 LDNALQKW
+521 NALTSGKAQ
-529 LSLLNGDRSQRAM
+529 LSQF
-542 PGDIPESKGIK
+542 EGINAS
-553 VPIEQLH
+553 VNELYA
-560 RLRFSASQQAN
+560 LRFSANKADAN
-571 NDDSLK
+571 TQSK
-577 QHINLLIDAIK
+577 QVMKALDKLSHEAKLARSEWK
-588 QTRSNWLN
+588 QKSEGN
-596 NKESK
+596 N
-601 KNTLSD
+601 NTLSA
-607 LYPTS
+607 LYPAS

>member
-1 MKALSLSTVFIL
+1 MRALLQSTRIVFL
-13 FLALTGQWAYA
+13 LTLLVNTAAYA
-24 DVNAVEATID
+24 DVNSLEATID

-48 TADGSVERD
+48 TADGSADRD

-100 EGTFTIPALTI
+100 EGTFTIPSLTI
-111 EGKRTQPINVQ
+111 EGKSTQPIQVR

-141 IDTKEAY
+141 IDLKEAY

-209 QSSGEFILRGPIFT
+209 QASGEFTLRGPIFT

-256 PIPSDINYPWL
+256 PIPQGIDYPWL

-279 QGDVFVAGEPV
+279 QGDSFVAGEPV
-290 TRIVTLTALG
+290 TRIITLTALG

-329 ERNQNLISQRQTSL
+329 EKDQSLISQRQTSL
-343 AIIPTESGTFV
+343 AIIPTQPGSFV
-354 LPEITIPWFNTLTEK
+354 LPEITIPWFNTLTQQ
-369 TEYATIPARTI
+369 TEYATIPARSISVAPATG
-380 TVQAASNANNANTD
+380 ANNANTP
-394 AGSAQG
+394 
-400 ALNNTANTQLPASD
+400 NTPL
-414 NNQTSSENS
+414 TSSATAEDIENDIP
-423 QGAETTSTASQ
+423 STAAQPTVNAGNENKPLNS
-434 SEAELGPQIQDS
+434 DS
-446 SILQSPLFI
+446 SDLKTSENAQLNWMVSGVLLALFVIALI
-455 GITAF
+455 G
-460 ISVCWLVTL
+460 WLLT
-469 LGWYV
+469 YR
-474 THKKLKRLL
+474 KLKRSQLIGQNIGTGQRL
-483 ASGALPNAAYSDT
+483 HPLEQMDEKAHFHHLMAAIKAKDMRSLSPVLKQWLNVLTSGNAP
-496 QSNNLSEQQAYE
+496 LSQFE
-508 HLLAVAKQHNLKA
+508 
-521 LDNALQKW
+521 
-529 LSLLNGDRSQRAM
+529 
-542 PGDIPESKGIK
+542 GINR
-553 VPIEQLH
+553 VINELYA
-560 RLRFSASQQAN
+560 LRFSANKADTSAQSKQVTQAL
-571 NDDSLK
+571 DKLS
-577 QHINLLIDAIK
+577 HEIE
-588 QTRSNWLN
+588 QTRSEW
-596 NKESK
+596 KQK
-601 KNTLSD
+601 DTKNRHTLSN
-607 LYPTS
+607 LYPAS

>member
-1 MKALSLSTVFIL
+1 MRALLQSTRIVFL
-13 FLALTGQWAYA
+13 LTLLLNTAAYA
-24 DVNAVEATID
+24 DVNSLEATID
-34 RNPVMLDEAIRLTV
+34 RNPVMLDEAVRLTV
-48 TADGSVERD
+48 TADGSADRD

-100 EGTFTIPALTI
+100 EGTFTIPSLTI
-111 EGKRTQPINVQ
+111 EGKSTQPIQVK

-141 IDTKEAY
+141 IDLKEAY

-209 QSSGEFILRGPIFT
+209 QASGEFTLRGPIFT

-256 PIPSDINYPWL
+256 PIPQGIDYPWL

-279 QGDVFVAGEPV
+279 QGDSFVAGEPV

-329 ERNQNLISQRQTSL
+329 EKDQSLISQRQTSL
-343 AIIPTESGTFV
+343 AIIPTQPGNFV
-354 LPEITIPWFNTLTEK
+354 LPEITIPWFNTLTQQ
-369 TEYATIPARTI
+369 TEYATIPARSI
-380 TVQAASNANNANTD
+380 TVAPASGANNANTPNSLD
-394 AGSAQG
+394 TPSMSSASNEDIQNDIPSTATQPNASASNENKPLDSASSKVNTDENTQLNWMVTGALLVLFVIALTGWLVTYRKLKKAQFMGPGITHRTGSAQRPHSN
-400 ALNNTANTQLPASD
+400 AQWDEKAQFQNLM
-414 NNQTSSENS
+414 
-423 QGAETTSTASQ
+423 
-434 SEAELGPQIQDS
+434 
-446 SILQSPLFI
+446 
-455 GITAF
+455 
-460 ISVCWLVTL
+460 SVIKAKDT
-469 LGWYV
+469 
-474 THKKLKRLL
+474 RLL
-483 ASGALPNAAYSDT
+483 TSAL
-496 QSNNLSEQQAYE
+496 
-508 HLLAVAKQHNLKA
+508 KQWI
-521 LDNALQKW
+521 NALTSGKAQ
-529 LSLLNGDRSQRAM
+529 LSQF
-542 PGDIPESKGIK
+542 EGINAS
-553 VPIEQLH
+553 VNELYA
-560 RLRFSASQQAN
+560 LRFSANKADAN
-571 NDDSLK
+571 TQSK
-577 QHINLLIDAIK
+577 QVMKALDKLSHEAKLARSEWK
-588 QTRSNWLN
+588 QKSEGN
-596 NKESK
+596 N
-601 KNTLSD
+601 NTLSA
-607 LYPTS
+607 LYPAS

>member
-1 MKALSLSTVFIL
+1 MRALLQSTLIVFLLTLLLST
-13 FLALTGQWAYA
+13 AAYA
-24 DVNAVEATID
+24 DVNSLEATID

-48 TADGSVERD
+48 TADGSADRD

-100 EGTFTIPALTI
+100 EGTFTIPSLTI
-111 EGKRTQPINVQ
+111 EGKSTKPIQVK

-141 IDTKEAY
+141 IDVKEAY

-209 QSSGEFILRGPIFT
+209 QASGEFTLRGPIFT

-256 PIPSDINYPWL
+256 PIPQGIDYPWL

-279 QGDVFVAGEPV
+279 QGDSFVAGEPV

-329 ERNQNLISQRQTSL
+329 EKDQSLISQRQTSL
-343 AIIPTESGTFV
+343 AIIPTQPGNFV
-354 LPEITIPWFNTLTEK
+354 LPEITIPWFNTLTQQ
-369 TEYATIPARTI
+369 TEYATIPARSI
-380 TVQAASNANNANTD
+380 TVAPASGANNANTPNSLD
-394 AGSAQG
+394 TPSMSSASNEDIQNDIPSAAKQPNASASSKDKPLDSASGEVNTDESTQLNWMVTCALLVLFIIALTGWLVTYRKLKQAQFMGPGITNKTGSAQRPHSY
-400 ALNNTANTQLPASD
+400 AQWDEKAQFQNLM
-414 NNQTSSENS
+414 
-423 QGAETTSTASQ
+423 
-434 SEAELGPQIQDS
+434 
-446 SILQSPLFI
+446 
-455 GITAF
+455 
-460 ISVCWLVTL
+460 SVIKAKDT
-469 LGWYV
+469 
-474 THKKLKRLL
+474 RLL
-483 ASGALPNAAYSDT
+483 TPAL
-496 QSNNLSEQQAYE
+496 
-508 HLLAVAKQHNLKA
+508 KQWI
-521 LDNALQKW
+521 NALTSGNAQ
-529 LSLLNGDRSQRAM
+529 LSQFERINASVNELYA
-542 PGDIPESKGIK
+542 
-553 VPIEQLH
+553 
-560 RLRFSASQQAN
+560 LRFSANKADAN
-571 NDDSLK
+571 TQSK
-577 QHINLLIDAIK
+577 QVMKALDKLSHEAKLARSEWK
-588 QTRSNWLN
+588 QKSEGSN
-596 NKESK
+596 
-601 KNTLSD
+601 NTLSA
-607 LYPTS
+607 LYPAS

>member
-1 MKALSLSTVFIL
+1 MRALLQSTRIVFLLTLLLST
-13 FLALTGQWAYA
+13 AAYA
-24 DVNAVEATID
+24 DVNSLEATID

-48 TADGSVERD
+48 TADGSADRD
-57 AFDSSPLLKDFVVGR
+57 AFDSSHLLKDFVVGR

-100 EGTFTIPALTI
+100 EGTFTIPSLTI
-111 EGKRTQPINVQ
+111 EGKSTKPIQVK

-141 IDTKEAY
+141 IDVKEAY

-209 QSSGEFILRGPIFT
+209 QASGEFTLRGPIFT

-256 PIPSDINYPWL
+256 PIPQGIDYPWL

-279 QGDVFVAGEPV
+279 QGDSFVAGEPV

-329 ERNQNLISQRQTSL
+329 EKDQSLISQRQTSL
-343 AIIPTESGTFV
+343 AIIPTQPGNFV
-354 LPEITIPWFNTLTEK
+354 LPEITIPWFNTLTQQ
-369 TEYATIPARTI
+369 TEYATIPARSI
-380 TVQAASNANNANTD
+380 TVAPASGANNANTPNSLD
-394 AGSAQG
+394 TPSMSSASNEDIQNDIPSTATQPNASASNENKPLDSASSEVNTDENTQLNWMVTGALLVLFVIALTGWLVTYRKLKQAQFMGVGITNKTGSAQRPHSY
-400 ALNNTANTQLPASD
+400 AQWDEKAQFQNLM
-414 NNQTSSENS
+414 
-423 QGAETTSTASQ
+423 
-434 SEAELGPQIQDS
+434 
-446 SILQSPLFI
+446 
-455 GITAF
+455 
-460 ISVCWLVTL
+460 SVIKAKDT
-469 LGWYV
+469 
-474 THKKLKRLL
+474 RLL
-483 ASGALPNAAYSDT
+483 TPAL
-496 QSNNLSEQQAYE
+496 
-508 HLLAVAKQHNLKA
+508 KQWI
-521 LDNALQKW
+521 NALTSGKAQ
-529 LSLLNGDRSQRAM
+529 LSQF
-542 PGDIPESKGIK
+542 EGINAS
-553 VPIEQLH
+553 VNELYA
-560 RLRFSASQQAN
+560 LRFSANKADAN
-571 NDDSLK
+571 TQSK
-577 QHINLLIDAIK
+577 QVMKALDKLSHEAKLARSEWK
-588 QTRSNWLN
+588 QKSEGSN
-596 NKESK
+596 
-601 KNTLSD
+601 NTLSA
-607 LYPTS
+607 LYPAS

>member
-1 MKALSLSTVFIL
+1 MRALLQSTLIVFLLTLLLST
-13 FLALTGQWAYA
+13 AAYA
-24 DVNAVEATID
+24 DVNSLEATID

-48 TADGSVERD
+48 TADGSADRD

-100 EGTFTIPALTI
+100 EGTFTIPSLTI
-111 EGKRTQPINVQ
+111 EGKSTQPIQVK

-141 IDTKEAY
+141 IDVKEAY

-209 QSSGEFILRGPIFT
+209 QASGEFALRGPIFT

-256 PIPSDINYPWL
+256 PIPQGIDYPWL

-279 QGDVFVAGEPV
+279 QGDSFVAGEPV

-329 ERNQNLISQRQTSL
+329 EKDQSLISQRQTSL
-343 AIIPTESGTFV
+343 AIIPTQPGNFV
-354 LPEITIPWFNTLTEK
+354 LPEITIPWFNTLTQQ
-369 TEYATIPARTI
+369 TEYATIPARSI
-380 TVQAASNANNANTD
+380 TVAPASGANNANTPNSLD
-394 AGSAQG
+394 TPSMSSASNEDIQNDIPSTATQPNASASNEGKPLDSASGEVNSDENTQLNRMVTGALLVLFIIALTGWLVTYRKLKQAQFMGVGITNKTGSAQRLHSY
-400 ALNNTANTQLPASD
+400 AQWDEKAQFQNLM
-414 NNQTSSENS
+414 
-423 QGAETTSTASQ
+423 
-434 SEAELGPQIQDS
+434 
-446 SILQSPLFI
+446 
-455 GITAF
+455 
-460 ISVCWLVTL
+460 SVIKAKDT
-469 LGWYV
+469 
-474 THKKLKRLL
+474 RLL
-483 ASGALPNAAYSDT
+483 TPAL
-496 QSNNLSEQQAYE
+496 
-508 HLLAVAKQHNLKA
+508 KQWI
-521 LDNALQKW
+521 NALTSGKAQ
-529 LSLLNGDRSQRAM
+529 LSQF
-542 PGDIPESKGIK
+542 EGINAS
-553 VPIEQLH
+553 VNELYA
-560 RLRFSASQQAN
+560 LRFSANKADAN
-571 NDDSLK
+571 TQSK
-577 QHINLLIDAIK
+577 QVMKALDKLSHEAKLA
-588 QTRSNWLN
+588 RSEWKRKSEGN
-596 NKESK
+596 N
-601 KNTLSD
+601 NTLSA
-607 LYPTS
+607 LYPAS

>member
-1 MKALSLSTVFIL
+1 MRALLKSTRIVFLLTLLLST
-13 FLALTGQWAYA
+13 AAYA
-24 DVNAVEATID
+24 DVNSLEATID

-48 TADGSVERD
+48 TADGSADRD

-100 EGTFTIPALTI
+100 EGTFTIPSLTI
-111 EGKRTQPINVQ
+111 EGKSTKPIQVE

-141 IDTKEAY
+141 IDLKEAY

-209 QSSGEFILRGPIFT
+209 QASGEFTLRGPIFT

-256 PIPSDINYPWL
+256 PIPQGIDYPWL

-279 QGDVFVAGEPV
+279 QGDSFVTGEPV

-329 ERNQNLISQRQTSL
+329 EKDQSLISQRQTSM
-343 AIIPTESGTFV
+343 AIIPTQPGNFV
-354 LPEITIPWFNTLTEK
+354 LPEITIPWFNTLTQQ
-369 TEYATIPARTI
+369 TEYATIPARSI
-380 TVQAASNANNANTD
+380 TVAPASGANNANTSNIPNTPSTSSAGTD
-394 AGSAQG
+394 AIQDDIPSTATKPSVNTNDEGKPLGSASGEAITDENAQFNWMVIG
-400 ALNNTANTQLPASD
+400 VLLALFVIALT
-414 NNQTSSENS
+414 
-423 QGAETTSTASQ
+423 G
-434 SEAELGPQIQDS
+434 
-446 SILQSPLFI
+446 
-455 GITAF
+455 
-460 ISVCWLVTL
+460 WLVTYRKL
-469 LGWYV
+469 KQAQSTGLGI
-474 THKKLKRLL
+474 THKTSSVQRIHSSAQWDEKAHFQSLMSVIKAKNTRELTP
-483 ASGALPNAAYSDT
+483 ALN
-496 QSNNLSEQQAYE
+496 
-508 HLLAVAKQHNLKA
+508 KWIKA
-521 LDNALQKW
+521 LTLGNAQ
-529 LSLLNGDRSQRAM
+529 LSQF
-542 PGDIPESKGIK
+542 KGITDR
-553 VPIEQLH
+553 VNELYA
-560 RLRFSASQQAN
+560 LRFSANKVDTSAQSKQVTKALEQLSHEIKLARSEWKQKSEGN
-571 NDDSLK
+571 N
-577 QHINLLIDAIK
+577 
-588 QTRSNWLN
+588 
-596 NKESK
+596 
-601 KNTLSD
+601 NTLSA
-607 LYPTS
+607 LYPAS

>member
-1 MKALSLSTVFIL
+1 MRALLQSTRIVFLLTLLLST
-13 FLALTGQWAYA
+13 AAYA
-24 DVNAVEATID
+24 DVNSLEATID

-48 TADGSVERD
+48 TADGSADRD

-100 EGTFTIPALTI
+100 EGTFTIPSLTI
-111 EGKRTQPINVQ
+111 EGKSTKPIQVK

-141 IDTKEAY
+141 IDVKEAY

-209 QSSGEFILRGPIFT
+209 QASGEFTLRGPIFT

-256 PIPSDINYPWL
+256 PIPQGIDYPWL

-279 QGDVFVAGEPV
+279 QGDSFVAGEPV

-329 ERNQNLISQRQTSL
+329 EKDQSLISQRQTSL
-343 AIIPTESGTFV
+343 AIIPTQPGNFV
-354 LPEITIPWFNTLTEK
+354 LPEITIPWFNTLTQQ
-369 TEYATIPARTI
+369 TEYATIPARSI
-380 TVQAASNANNANTD
+380 TVAPASGANNANTPNSLD
-394 AGSAQG
+394 TPSISSASNEDIQNDIPTTAKQPNASASNEDKPLDSASGEVNTDESTQLNWMVTCALLVLFIIALTGWLVTYRKLKQAQFMGPGITNKTGSAQRPHSY
-400 ALNNTANTQLPASD
+400 AQWDEKAQFQNLM
-414 NNQTSSENS
+414 
-423 QGAETTSTASQ
+423 
-434 SEAELGPQIQDS
+434 
-446 SILQSPLFI
+446 
-455 GITAF
+455 
-460 ISVCWLVTL
+460 SVIKAKDT
-469 LGWYV
+469 
-474 THKKLKRLL
+474 RLL
-483 ASGALPNAAYSDT
+483 TPAL
-496 QSNNLSEQQAYE
+496 
-508 HLLAVAKQHNLKA
+508 KQWI
-521 LDNALQKW
+521 NALTSGKAQ
-529 LSLLNGDRSQRAM
+529 LSQF
-542 PGDIPESKGIK
+542 EGINAS
-553 VPIEQLH
+553 VNELYA
-560 RLRFSASQQAN
+560 LRFSANKADAN
-571 NDDSLK
+571 TQSK
-577 QHINLLIDAIK
+577 QVMKALDKLSHEAKLARSEWK
-588 QTRSNWLN
+588 QKSEGN
-596 NKESK
+596 N
-601 KNTLSD
+601 NTLSA
-607 LYPTS
+607 LYPAS

>member
-1 MKALSLSTVFIL
+1 MRALLQSTLIVFLLTLLLST
-13 FLALTGQWAYA
+13 AGYA
-24 DVNAVEATID
+24 DVNSLEATID

-48 TADGSVERD
+48 TADGSADRD

-100 EGTFTIPALTI
+100 EGTFTIPSLTI
-111 EGKRTQPINVQ
+111 EGKSTQPIQVK

-141 IDTKEAY
+141 IDVKEAY

-209 QSSGEFILRGPIFT
+209 QASGEFTLRGPIFT

-256 PIPSDINYPWL
+256 PIPQGIDYPWL

-279 QGDVFVAGEPV
+279 QGDSFVAGEPV
-290 TRIVTLTALG
+290 TRIITLTALG

-329 ERNQNLISQRQTSL
+329 EKDQSLISQRQTSL
-343 AIIPTESGTFV
+343 AIIPTQPGNFV
-354 LPEITIPWFNTLTEK
+354 LPEITIPWFNTLTQQ
-369 TEYATIPARTI
+369 TEYATIPARSI
-380 TVQAASNANNANTD
+380 TVAPASGANNANTPNSLD
-394 AGSAQG
+394 TPSISSASNEDIQNDIPTTAKQPNASASNEDKPLDSASGEVNTDESTQLNWMVTCALLVLFIIALTGWLVTYRKLKQAQFMGPGITNKTGSAQRPHSH
-400 ALNNTANTQLPASD
+400 AQWDEKAQFQNLM
-414 NNQTSSENS
+414 
-423 QGAETTSTASQ
+423 
-434 SEAELGPQIQDS
+434 
-446 SILQSPLFI
+446 
-455 GITAF
+455 
-460 ISVCWLVTL
+460 SVIKTKD
-469 LGWYV
+469 
-474 THKKLKRLL
+474 TRLL
-483 ASGALPNAAYSDT
+483 TSAL
-496 QSNNLSEQQAYE
+496 
-508 HLLAVAKQHNLKA
+508 KQWI
-521 LDNALQKW
+521 NALTSGKAQ
-529 LSLLNGDRSQRAM
+529 LSQF
-542 PGDIPESKGIK
+542 EGINAS
-553 VPIEQLH
+553 VNELYA
-560 RLRFSASQQAN
+560 LRFSANKADAN
-571 NDDSLK
+571 TQSK
-577 QHINLLIDAIK
+577 QVMKALDKLSHEAKLARSEWK
-588 QTRSNWLN
+588 QKSEGN
-596 NKESK
+596 N
-601 KNTLSD
+601 NTLSA
-607 LYPTS
+607 LYPAS